1 MSLVLRKEIK
11 VRELNYQGKMKRLD
25 TGVENLDEKV
35 GGGFFEGS
43 VNLVTGKTGTGKTA
57 FSASFIYAGIQN
69 GEAGVYITTEE
80 NEEDVVED
88 VKEMFDWNLMDYSGD
103 QGLLRIDS
111 VKPVFPTV
119 DIDNLNR
126 LVRGYISDFMEN
138 LEKNIKEVDAQ
149 RVVIDSV
156 SLIEMF
162 VKDEYMARVVISSL
176 IKKLKEM
183 EVTALLV
190 GTIPE
195 TSEGLTGGGIVEY
208 LVDSVI
214 KLEFTPISDRYN
226 RTLEIRKMRRTDHA
240 IEIFPIEITN
250 EGLLITEDR

>member
-1 MSLVLRKEIK
+1 ME
-11 VRELNYQGKMKRLD
+11 RLSS
-25 TGVENLDEKV
+25 GVINLDNKM

-43 VNLVTGKTGTGKTA
+43 VNLVTGKTGTGKTS
-57 FSASFIYAGIQN
+57 FSASFIHEGVQK

-80 NEEDVVED
+80 EEKDILKD
-88 VKEMFDWNLMDYSGD
+88 VKEMFGWDLEQYLED
-103 QGLLRIDS
+103 GLLTVDS
-111 VKPVFPTV
+111 VKPVFPTREV
-119 DIDNLNR
+119 DNLNR
-126 LVRGYISDFMEN
+126 LVQGYISDFMEK
-138 LEKNIKEVDAQ
+138 LEKNVEEVDAE

-195 TSEGLTGGGIVEY
+195 TSEGLTGGGITEY

-214 KLEFTPISDRYN
+214 KLEFTPISERYN
-226 RTLEIRKMRRTDHA
+226 RTLEIRKMRRTDHD
-240 IEIFPIEITN
+240 IEIFPIEITD
-250 EGLLITEDR
+250 EGLTVTENTGN

>member
-1 MSLVLRKEIK
+1 
-11 VRELNYQGKMKRLD
+11 MKRLD